1 LAAELKSS
9 LEDVQV
15 ELVAG
20 GGGVFDVSCDGR
32 LVYSKH
38 QTGQF
43 PSLTDIS
50 DAL

>member
-1 LAAELKSS
+1 MESS
-9 LEDVQV
+9 LEDLQV

-43 PSLTDIS
+43 PNLDDVVHSL
-50 DAL
+50 